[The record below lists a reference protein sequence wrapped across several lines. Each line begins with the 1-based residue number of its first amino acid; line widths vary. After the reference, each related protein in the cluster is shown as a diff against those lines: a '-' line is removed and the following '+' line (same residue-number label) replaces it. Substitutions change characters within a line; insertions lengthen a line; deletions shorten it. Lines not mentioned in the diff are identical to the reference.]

1 MKLFQLVTFPIPTL
15 SLLLLLLV
23 VLLSPVHARAFSGV
37 STRRNSSPIK
47 VDVSTVHMFNK
58 YQSSSIGT
66 KRTMLSLRGGQ
77 QTDEDDTV
85 MTTDESVRQESYGSI
100 DEEEVV
106 EMIES
111 QQHQV
116 LDDGSITSSASSI
129 SPSSPMTMIVTPIAT
144 ILRTATTFYSQQLKT
159 SPILT
164 KSLTAG
170 IIFGLSDWCAQLIE
184 NGG

>member
-23 VLLSPVHARAFSGV
+23 VLLSPVQARAFSGV
-37 STRRNSSPIK
+37 STRRNLPIK
-47 VDVSTVHMFNK
+47 VDVSKVHMFNNY
-58 YQSSSIGT
+58 YQSSIGST
-66 KRTMLSLRGGQ
+66 KKTMLSLRGGQ

-100 DEEEVV
+100 DEEEV

-129 SPSSPMTMIVTPIAT
+129 SPSSPMTMIVTPIA
-144 ILRTATTFYSQQLKT
+144 IVLRSATSFYSQQLKT

-170 IIFGLSDWCAQLIE
+170 E
-184 NGG
+184 

>member
-1 MKLFQLVTFPIPTL
+1 
-15 SLLLLLLV
+15 
-23 VLLSPVHARAFSGV
+23 
-37 STRRNSSPIK
+37 
-47 VDVSTVHMFNK
+47 MFNK

-85 MTTDESVRQESYGSI
+85 MTTDESVRQDSYGSI
-100 DEEEVV
+100 DEVEV

-111 QQHQV
+111 QKV
-116 LDDGSITSSASSI
+116 VDDSTITSSGSSI

-170 IIFGLSDWCAQLIE
+170 E
-184 NGG
+184 

>member
-23 VLLSPVHARAFSGV
+23 VLLSPVQARAFSGV
-37 STRRNSSPIK
+37 STRRNLPIK
-47 VDVSTVHMFNK
+47 VDVSTSTMHMFDK
-58 YQSSSIGT
+58 YQSSSGIGA

-85 MTTDESVRQESYGSI
+85 MTTDESVRQDSYGSI
-100 DEEEVV
+100 DEEEV

-116 LDDGSITSSASSI
+116 LDDSTITSSGSSI

-144 ILRTATTFYSQQLKT
+144 VLRSATSFYSQQLKT

-170 IIFGLSDWCAQLIE
+170 MYHFIS
-184 NGG
+184 

>member
-23 VLLSPVHARAFSGV
+23 VLLSPVHARAFSSV
-37 STRRNSSPIK
+37 STRRSSPIK
-47 VDVSTVHMFNK
+47 VDVSTATVHMFNN
-58 YQSSSIGT
+58 YQSSSNIGT

-77 QTDEDDTV
+77 QSDEDDTV

-100 DEEEVV
+100 DEEEV
-106 EMIES
+106 EMIER
-111 QQHQV
+111 V
-116 LDDGSITSSASSI
+116 VDDSITSSASSI

-144 ILRTATTFYSQQLKT
+144 VLRTATSFYSQQLKT

-170 IIFGLSDWCAQLIE
+170 E
-184 NGG
+184 

>member
-1 MKLFQLVTFPIPTL
+1 
-15 SLLLLLLV
+15 
-23 VLLSPVHARAFSGV
+23 
-37 STRRNSSPIK
+37 
-47 VDVSTVHMFNK
+47 MFDK
-58 YQSSSIGT
+58 YQSSSGIGA

-170 IIFGLSDWCAQLIE
+170 E
-184 NGG
+184 

>member
-23 VLLSPVHARAFSGV
+23 VLLSPVHARAFSSV

-47 VDVSTVHMFNK
+47 VDVSMHMFNHHQK
-58 YQSSSIGT
+58 WSIGNT
-66 KRTMLSLRGGQ
+66 KRTMLLLRGGQ

-85 MTTDESVRQESYGSI
+85 MTTDESVRQDSSYGSI
-100 DEEEVV
+100 DEEDV
-106 EMIES
+106 EMVES
-111 QQHQV
+111 QV
-116 LDDGSITSSASSI
+116 VDDGSSITSSGSSV
-129 SPSSPMTMIVTPIAT
+129 SPSSPMTIIVAPIAT
-144 ILRTATTFYSQQLKT
+144 VLRTATTFYSQQLKT

-170 IIFGLSDWCAQLIE
+170 
-184 NGG
+184 

>member
-23 VLLSPVHARAFSGV
+23 VLLSPVQARAFSGV
-37 STRRNSSPIK
+37 STRRNLPIK
-47 VDVSTVHMFNK
+47 VDVSTSTMHMFDK
-58 YQSSSIGT
+58 YQSSSGIGA

-170 IIFGLSDWCAQLIE
+170 E
-184 NGG
+184 

>member
-1 MKLFQLVTFPIPTL
+1 MKLFQLVTFPIPTI

-23 VLLSPVHARAFSGV
+23 VLLSSVDAGAFSGV
-37 STRRNSSPIK
+37 STRRNLPIK
-47 VDVSTVHMFNK
+47 VDVSTSTVMFNNH
-58 YQSSSIGT
+58 QSSIGST

-100 DEEEVV
+100 DEEDV
-106 EMIES
+106 EMVETK
-111 QQHQV
+111 QQQV
-116 LDDGSITSSASSI
+116 VDDSSITSSGSSI

-144 ILRTATTFYSQQLKT
+144 VLRTATTFYSQQLKT

-170 IIFGLSDWCAQLIE
+170 
-184 NGG
+184 

>member
-23 VLLSPVHARAFSGV
+23 VLLSPVHSRAFSSAVG
-37 STRRNSSPIK
+37 RKNSSPIK
-47 VDVSTVHMFNK
+47 VDVLTVHHMY
-58 YQSSSIGT
+58 YQSSIGT
-66 KRTMLSLRGGQ
+66 KKTMLSLRGGQ

-100 DEEEVV
+100 DEVEV

-111 QQHQV
+111 QKIV
-116 LDDGSITSSASSI
+116 DDNSITSSASSI

-144 ILRTATTFYSQQLKT
+144 VLRTATTFYSQQLKT

-170 IIFGLSDWCAQLIE
+170 E
-184 NGG
+184 

>member
-23 VLLSPVHARAFSGV
+23 VLLSPVHAGAFS
-37 STRRNSSPIK
+37 SISIRRNLPIK
-47 VDVSTVHMFNK
+47 VDVSVHMFKN
-58 YQSSSIGT
+58 YQSSSGIGT
-66 KRTMLSLRGGQ
+66 KKTMLSLRGGQ

-100 DEEEVV
+100 DEEDV
-106 EMIES
+106 EMVETK
-111 QQHQV
+111 QQQV
-116 LDDGSITSSASSI
+116 VDDSSITSSGSSI

-144 ILRTATTFYSQQLKT
+144 VLRTATSFYSQQLKT

-170 IIFGLSDWCAQLIE
+170 K
-184 NGG
+184 

>member
-47 VDVSTVHMFNK
+47 VDVSMHMFNN
-58 YQSSSIGT
+58 YQSSIGT
-66 KRTMLSLRGGQ
+66 KRTMLLLRGGQ
-77 QTDEDDTV
+77 QPDEDDTV
-85 MTTDESVRQESYGSI
+85 MTTDESVRQDSSYGSI
-100 DEEEVV
+100 DEEDV
-106 EMIES
+106 EMVES
-111 QQHQV
+111 QV
-116 LDDGSITSSASSI
+116 VDDGSSITSSGSSV
-129 SPSSPMTMIVTPIAT
+129 SPSSPMTMIVAPIAT
-144 ILRTATTFYSQQLKT
+144 VLRTATTFYSQQLKT

-170 IIFGLSDWCAQLIE
+170 
-184 NGG
+184 

>member
-1 MKLFQLVTFPIPTL
+1 MKLFQLVTLPIPTL

-23 VLLSPVHARAFSGV
+23 VLLSPVHARAFSSV

-47 VDVSTVHMFNK
+47 ADVSTVHMFNN
-58 YQSSSIGT
+58 YQSSIGT

-85 MTTDESVRQESYGSI
+85 MTTDESVRQDSSYGSI
-100 DEEEVV
+100 DEEDV
-106 EMIES
+106 EMVES
-111 QQHQV
+111 QQQKV
-116 LDDGSITSSASSI
+116 VVDDSSITSSASSI
-129 SPSSPMTMIVTPIAT
+129 SPSSPMTMIVAPIAT
-144 ILRTATTFYSQQLKT
+144 VLRSATTFYSQQLKT

-170 IIFGLSDWCAQLIE
+170 K
-184 NGG
+184 